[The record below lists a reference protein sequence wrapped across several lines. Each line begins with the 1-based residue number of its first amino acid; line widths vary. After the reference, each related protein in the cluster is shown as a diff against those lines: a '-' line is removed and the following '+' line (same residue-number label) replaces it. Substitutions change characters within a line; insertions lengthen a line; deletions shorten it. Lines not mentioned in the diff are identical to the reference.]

1 MAHETTGHRL
11 SVSLDVVLKVMV
23 IATLLYMAVTIT
35 FVDVIGRCV
44 FNAPVPVAFEVQ
56 QLGMGILVFSG
67 LPLVTRD
74 RSHITVSLFDSL
86 FERNGT
92 VEALKSN
99 LVHVTSA
106 GILLFVTYCLSR
118 QAMYVQ
124 KWASVSVFLQLHLH
138 PMAG

>member
-1 MAHETTGHRL
+1 MRR
-11 SVSLDVVLKVMV
+11 
-23 IATLLYMAVTIT
+23 
-35 FVDVIGRCV
+35 F
-44 FNAPVPVAFEVQ
+44 PPVAFEVQ

-138 PMAG
+138 PVSG